1 MGFLLWAIV
10 GLVVVVAVLAGIGL
24 CLPGTYRVERSVV
37 IAAAPPAIFPAI
49 NTLKEWPTWTAWTVE
64 RYPDMKVHF
73 SGPAAGVGARY
84 AWEGKSVGHGEL
96 QLTRSDPAKG
106 ITFDLEFSH
115 GKYISVGT
123 IEMLPEASGTKV
135 TCTNKGE
142 LGLNPISRYFGLV
155 MDKMMGPDFQKGLDN
170 LKQKVETAI
179 AH

>member
-10 GLVVVVAVLAGIGL
+10 GLVVVVTILAGIGF
-24 CLPGTYRVERSVV
+24 CLPDKYRVERRVL
-37 IAAAPPAIFPAI
+37 IDAPPTAIFPAI

-64 RYPDMKVHF
+64 RYPDMKVSF

-84 AWEGKSVGHGEL
+84 TWEGKSTGHGEL

-106 ITFDLEFSH
+106 ITFDLEFGH

-123 IEMLPEASGTKV
+123 IEMSPEASGTKV
-135 TCTNKGE
+135 TWTNEGE
-142 LGLNPISRYFGLV
+142 LGLNPINRYFGLM

-170 LKQKVETAI
+170 LKRKVETAK
-179 AH
+179 AR